1 MFPTPNKRVFIN
13 PEVCEGCG
21 DCGTKSNCVSILPK
35 ETILG
40 KKRQINQ
47 SACNLDFSCVNGFC
61 PSFVTVSDAKIK
73 KLETTSFQFPKLI
86 NPKIPTIDK
95 TFNIVITGVGGTGV
109 VTIGAILAMASHL
122 EGKGAG
128 VMEMT
133 GLAQKGGAVHI
144 HCKISKKPEDLNAIR
159 VAIGDADSLIGGEL
173 MVSASNKT
181 LSLLKRDKTK
191 AVCNS
196 VEANSGEFTRNR
208 DFSLPQEGMLLSLK
222 AKIGPDNI
230 SFFDTA
236 KLTEEILGDSI
247 YSNMFLV
254 GAAWQKGLIPLSEE
268 AIFEAIKLNGAS
280 IQGNLDAFKLGR
292 WSVIDLKTVK
302 NLLVKKDEPS
312 FKLNFK
318 EILKDRIER
327 LTNYQ
332 DSKLAQKYKKL
343 VDKAYMLSLIH
354 I

>member
-1 MFPTPNKRVFIN
+1 MRPRDKIIETQEELRKVKGVTAIVYIQTCAAEKRRRRKKNLFPTPNKRVFIN

-21 DCGTKSNCVSILPK
+21 DCGSKSNCVSILPK

-40 KKRQINQ
+40 RKRQINQ

-196 VEANSGEFTRNR
+196 VEANSGEFTRDRN
-208 DFSLPQEGMLLSLK
+208 FSLPQEGMILSLK

-268 AIFEAIKLNGAS
+268 AILEAIKLNGAS

-302 NLLVKKDEPS
+302 
-312 FKLNFK
+312 
-318 EILKDRIER
+318 
-327 LTNYQ
+327 
-332 DSKLAQKYKKL
+332 
-343 VDKAYMLSLIH
+343 SL
-354 I
+354 